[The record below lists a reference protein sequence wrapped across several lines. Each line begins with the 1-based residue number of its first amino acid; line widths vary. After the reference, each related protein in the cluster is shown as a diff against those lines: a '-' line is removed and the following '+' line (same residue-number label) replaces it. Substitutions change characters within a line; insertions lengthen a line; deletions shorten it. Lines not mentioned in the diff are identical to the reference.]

1 MASHIVMTTAE
12 ERLAFRFGV
21 AEIRV
26 DVPLD
31 GPVLKEY
38 VCGRCFEFPH
48 LKVTWRMVG
57 ASDVESA
64 FVVPILTE
72 VSLEAGPYSFYIP
85 RMDIEETLLEVKR
98 IIDAKSPLHLS

>member
-1 MASHIVMTTAE
+1 MASHIVMTRAE

-48 LKVTWRMVG
+48 LKVTWRRMG
-57 ASDVESA
+57 ASDVESV
-64 FVVPILTE
+64 FVVPMLKE
-72 VSLEAGPYSFYIP
+72 VSLEAGPYAFYIP

-98 IIDAKSPLHLS
+98 IIDARCPLRVS